1 MKFLNLED
9 YMLPCLSKT
18 FFGLECLGCGFQRSF
33 LLLIHG
39 NFIDAFK
46 MYPAIYTLLG
56 LFIFTMLNFKLKFK
70 NSKVIISRLAYLNL
84 SIMIVNYLIKI
95 NF

>member
-1 MKFLNLED
+1 MGINLDE

-18 FFGLECLGCGFQRSF
+18 IFGFECLGCGFQRSF
-33 LLLIHG
+33 VFLING

-46 MYPAIYTLLG
+46 MYPAVFTLLG
-56 LFIFTMLNFKLKFK
+56 LFLFILINFKMKFK
-70 NSKVIISRLAYLNL
+70 HSEKIISRLAYLNL

-95 NF
+95 NL

>member
-1 MKFLNLED
+1 MSFLNLED

-56 LFIFTMLNFKLKFK
+56 LFLFILLNFKLKFK
-70 NSKVIISRLAYLNL
+70 NSKKIISSLAYVNL
-84 SIMIVNYLIKI
+84 SIMIINFLIKI
-95 NF
+95 NI

>member
-1 MKFLNLED
+1 
-9 YMLPCLSKT
+9 MLPCLSKT

-33 LLLIHG
+33 LLLING

-46 MYPAIYTLLG
+46 MYPAVYTLIG
-56 LFIFTMLNFKLKFK
+56 LFLFILLNFKLKFK
-70 NSKVIISRLAYLNL
+70 HSKKIISRLAYLNL
-84 SIMIVNYLIKI
+84 SIMIINYLIKI

>member
-1 MKFLNLED
+1 MLLNLED

-33 LLLIHG
+33 LLLLNG

-46 MYPAIYTLLG
+46 MYPAVYTLLVTF
-56 LFIFTMLNFKLKFK
+56 LFILLNFKLKFK
-70 NSKVIISRLAYLNL
+70 HSKKIISRLAYLNL
-84 SIMIVNYLIKI
+84 SIMIINYLIKI

>member
-1 MKFLNLED
+1 MALIDLKD

-33 LLLIHG
+33 LLLING
-39 NFIDAFK
+39 SFIDAFK

-56 LFIFTMLNFKLKFK
+56 LFLFILINFKLKFK
-70 NSKVIISRLAYLNL
+70 QSKKIISSLAYVNL
-84 SIMIVNYLIKI
+84 SIMIINYLIKI
-95 NF
+95 NI

>member
-1 MKFLNLED
+1 MGINLED

-33 LLLIHG
+33 VLLIHG

-46 MYPAIYTLLG
+46 MYPAVYTLLG
-56 LFIFTMLNFKLKFK
+56 LFLFILINFKLKFK
-70 NSKVIISRLAYLNL
+70 QSKKIISSLAYVNL
-84 SIMIVNYLIKI
+84 SIMIINYLIKI
-95 NF
+95 NN

>member
-1 MKFLNLED
+1 MHLHLED

-33 LLLIHG
+33 LLLLNG

-46 MYPAIYTLLG
+46 MYPAVYTLLG
-56 LFIFTMLNFKLKFK
+56 TFLFILVNFKLQFK
-70 NSKVIISRLAYLNL
+70 HSKKIISRLAYLNL
-84 SIMIVNYLIKI
+84 SIMIINYLIKI

>member
-1 MKFLNLED
+1 MFINLKE

-18 FFGLECLGCGFQRSF
+18 FFGIECLGCGFQRSF
-33 LLLIHG
+33 LLLING

-46 MYPAIYTLLG
+46 MYPAVYTLLG
-56 LFIFTMLNFKLKFK
+56 LFIFILINFKAKFK
-70 NSKVIISRLAYLNL
+70 HSKKIISRLAYLNL
-84 SIMIVNYLIKI
+84 SIMIVSYLIKI

>member
-1 MKFLNLED
+1 MHLHLED

-18 FFGLECLGCGFQRSF
+18 LFGLECLGCGFQRSF
-33 LLLIHG
+33 LLLLNG

-46 MYPAIYTLLG
+46 MYPAVYTLIG
-56 LFIFTMLNFKLKFK
+56 LFLFILLNFKLKFK
-70 NSKVIISRLAYLNL
+70 HSKKIISRLAYLNL
-84 SIMIVNYLIKI
+84 SIMIINYLIKI

>member
-1 MKFLNLED
+1 MFLNLED

-33 LLLIHG
+33 LLLING

-46 MYPAIYTLLG
+46 MYPAIYTLLA
-56 LFIFTMLNFKLKFK
+56 LFIFTMINLKTKSK
-70 NSKVIISRLAYLNL
+70 NSKKIISRLAYLNL
-84 SIMIVNYLIKI
+84 TIMIINYFIKI
-95 NF
+95 NL